1 MNAEILSVGTELLL
15 GGTVNTDARDIS
27 LALAELGVEASAAAY
42 VGDSEVD
49 VALAR
54 NAKLPLVA
62 VSWGFR
68 GRGALE
74 EAGAVL
80 VVDDAATLLEN
91 ML

>member
-1 MNAEILSVGTELLL
+1 MKLVLASKNHGKLKEM
-15 GGTVNTDARDIS
+15 RDI
-27 LALAELGVEASAAAY
+27 LAELGVEASAAAY

-54 NAKLPLVA
+54 NAGLPLIA

-68 GRGALE
+68 GREALE
-74 EAGAVL
+74 EAGAAL